1 MIQILRWKLD
11 LSDQWQMLM
20 LPVGSKAIHF
30 GYKEDTQSFNVWTE
44 SDPDLPE
51 AATGFLILPT
61 GADVPGFAKHV
72 GSCIVNGR
80 MSTVWHCYQLL

>member
-44 SDPDLPE
+44 SESYAPMS
-51 AATGFLILPT
+51 ATHFIILPT

-72 GSCIVNGR
+72 GSCIVNSR
-80 MSTVWHCYQLL
+80 TTTVWHCYQLL